1 MPRHLPPLIALR
13 AFDAVARRGSLR
25 AGAEDLSVHHTV
37 VSRHV
42 RKLESWLGVK
52 LVDNSFS
59 ETRLTEAGKM
69 FHERV
74 SVGFDFITEA
84 TLTLRPSGG
93 PELKLWCGPGLNR
106 AWLMPR
112 IEEISRTARV
122 EIVLL
127 RATDHLPD
135 FRRFEADA
143 AIHYGQEY
151 IPYSNFVELFRPR
164 MVPVASPGF
173 ILSHPDIHRPHDL
186 LSATLLHEQ
195 SSDWWQKWF
204 QANNVDA
211 PANIPG
217 PRLGYAHIAM
227 EAAALGQG
235 VALTNELMAASTLAE
250 GRLVEIVHSEVYMES
265 YFFYASKT
273 RWHEPAISRL
283 RQYLVENLSA
293 PISAGSLTKTGGPA

>member
-1 MPRHLPPLIALR
+1 MPRHLPPLIPLR

-25 AGAEDLSVHHTV
+25 AAAEDLSVHHTV
-37 VSRHV
+37 VGRHV
-42 RKLESWLGVK
+42 RKLEAWVGVK
-52 LVDNSFS
+52 LVDNSFA

-69 FHERV
+69 FHERI
-74 SVGFDFITEA
+74 SIGLDLITEA

-112 IEEISRTARV
+112 IEEISRVARV
-122 EIVLL
+122 EVVLL

-151 IPYSNFVELFRPR
+151 IPYSNFVELFKPR
-164 MVPVASPGF
+164 MVAVASPGF
-173 ILSHPDIHRPHDL
+173 ILAHPDIHEPADL
-186 LSATLLHEQ
+186 LGATLLHEQ
-195 SSDWWQKWF
+195 SSDWWKKWF
-204 QANNVDA
+204 QATGVTP
-211 PANIPG
+211 PASIPG

-235 VALTNELMAASTLAE
+235 IALTNELLVASDLE
-250 GRLVEIVHSEVYMES
+250 QGRLVEIVHTDVLLES
-265 YFFYASKT
+265 YYFYASKT

-283 RQYLVENLSA
+283 RQYLVSNLS
-293 PISAGSLTKTGGPA
+293 T